1 MSPLPFPLV
10 ILVLCSLCTIDGYN
24 EAVLINIM
32 PIQVENESSFSQLTG
47 ETELIFYREHLHNDV
62 S

>member
-47 ETELIFYREHLHNDV
+47 ETE
-62 S
+62 